1 MINFTLDET
10 DKKDIWKT
18 LKYFKVL
25 LKHKFLQG
33 LESDSPYREKKYYA
47 SKLLF
52 WSLRDMEAFE
62 FVLPLVQNYAQFQ
75 MIHYTQSC
83 DPIWGAIRLN
93 DEDLTKLQVSNSK

>member
-1 MINFTLDET
+1 M
-10 DKKDIWKT
+10 
-18 LKYFKVL
+18 KYFKVL

-75 MIHYTQSC
+75 MIAYTQAC

-93 DEDLTKLQVSNSK
+93 DEDLTKLQVSNCKEIVKSLAWSHANI

>member
-1 MINFTLDET
+1 M
-10 DKKDIWKT
+10 
-18 LKYFKVL
+18 
-25 LKHKFLQG
+25 QG

-75 MIHYTQSC
+75 MTIYTQSC

-93 DEDLTKLQVSNSK
+93 DEDLTKLQVSISKYMIQDI